1 MISIYYFSSKYC
13 FLILCAFSISDIAKL
28 AINKE
33 LQFGFWG
40 AFSLGFES
48 GFTGFLGLKRKSSF

>member
-13 FLILCAFSISDIAKL
+13 FLILFAFSISDIAKL

-48 GFTGFLGLKRKSSF
+48 GFSEF